1 MLRLN
6 EVKCSAMLAAVVLL
20 TGANGAALGQSSVTV
35 YGLLDVGL
43 VRESG
48 GSAGA
53 ATKVGS
59 GVANGSR
66 LGFKGDEA
74 LGAGWSALFLLEA
87 GIQLDDGTS
96 SQGGVVFGRQNYVG
110 LRGPAGTITVGR
122 QYTPQFDTLVLADPF
137 SSGQVADAKNLM
149 PSTGDANTRMT
160 NSIKYASAN
169 HGGISGE
176 LAYAPGETAGDAG
189 RGRQFGGALAYA
201 RGALKLRLGYHYRNT
216 DTPASRQGG
225 ARDTLLAATYDFGRV
240 KAHLGYGVDKGIG
253 SSLPRNPN
261 NPYGH
266 APAPG
271 GTADSTDLLL
281 GLTVSSG
288 PHTVMASWV
297 RKDDRTGANQD
308 ARQLALGHRYA
319 LSRRT
324 DTYVALA
331 HIVNRNG
338 AGYTAG
344 NASDAGSG
352 NRAVSAGIRH
362 QF

>member
-1 MLRLN
+1 MLRRN
-6 EVKCSAMLAAVVLL
+6 EVKRSAMLAAVVLL
-20 TGANGAALGQSSVTV
+20 ADANGAALAQSSVTV

-96 SQGGVVFGRQNYVG
+96 SQGGVVFGRQSYVG

-149 PSTGDANTRMT
+149 PSTGDATTRMT

-216 DTPASRQGG
+216 DTPASRHGG
-225 ARDTLLAATYDFGRV
+225 PATRCWRPPTTSAG
-240 KAHLGYGVDKGIG
+240 
-253 SSLPRNPN
+253 
-261 NPYGH
+261 
-266 APAPG
+266 
-271 GTADSTDLLL
+271 
-281 GLTVSSG
+281 
-288 PHTVMASWV
+288 
-297 RKDDRTGANQD
+297 
-308 ARQLALGHRYA
+308 
-319 LSRRT
+319 SRRIS
-324 DTYVALA
+324 A
-331 HIVNRNG
+331 
-338 AGYTAG
+338 TASTR
-344 NASDAGSG
+344 ASAARC
-352 NRAVSAGIRH
+352 RAIRTTPTAMRRH
-362 QF
+362 QAARPTVPTCCWD